1 MASPMTRGQYPV
13 LTTRAG
19 LKKIYFNEYAQLR
32 ELYTSVFNTMT
43 SNRGFED
50 FLKVSGLGRMQK
62 IDENEAITY
71 DSAVEGNRVLAIP
84 EMYAL
89 GFQVSRVL
97 VDDELYNIIG
107 QMTKALARS
116 VRYEQE
122 VQAWGLINDSFA
134 GSSYTGFDGLAL
146 CHDSHTMLKGDGATW
161 DNKLASDLAAS
172 SLEAAVD
179 LFALSVDDQN
189 MNIAI
194 EPKMLLVPAQ
204 GRWTASTLV
213 ESPFDPESDT
223 NAKNPL
229 VDVGLTWMASPFITD
244 TDAFWLF
251 SDKANHDLMFIW
263 RLRPETE
270 DTVDFDTKA
279 LKFSVIQRF
288 VPHFNEPRG
297 VVGSTG
303 AG

>member
-1 MASPMTRGQYPV
+1 MSLMTRGQFPV
-13 LTTRAG
+13 ITTRAG
-19 LKKIYFNEYAQLR
+19 IKKIYFNEYAALR
-32 ELYTSVFNTMT
+32 ELFPTVFNVTT

-50 FLKVSGLGRMQK
+50 FLKVSGLGRMQQ
-62 IDENEAITY
+62 IDENDSIVY
-71 DSAVEGNRVLAIP
+71 DSAVEGTRVLAIP
-84 EMYAL
+84 KMYAL

-134 GSSYTGFDGLAL
+134 GATYTGFDGFPL
-146 CHDSHTMLKGDGATW
+146 CYDSHTFLKASGTW
-161 DNKLASDLAAS
+161 DNELAADLGVS
-172 SLEAAVD
+172 SLEAAID
-179 LFALSVDDQN
+179 MFATSVDDQN
-189 MNIAI
+189 MNITI
-194 EPKMLLVPAQ
+194 EPRMLLVPAQ
-204 GRWTASTLV
+204 GRWLASKLV
-213 ESPFDPESDT
+213 ESPFSPEDDK

-229 VDVGLTWMASPFITD
+229 VDVGLTWFASPFITD
-244 TDAFWLF
+244 TDAFWVF
-251 SDKANHDLMFIW
+251 AGKSDHDLQFIW
-263 RLRPETE
+263 RMKPETE

-297 VVGSTG
+297 VVGSPG
-303 AG
+303 A